1 MEDYFENVE
10 TTDVKIDPIEVVNR
24 VLLMRMESLLE
35 SVSNEKNLC
44 DEYSAGV
51 VAEFLFKGNRFEV
64 IYQLKKLIEYRT
76 ATPYVEADR
85 SALIEQAARFMDYIK
100 LEVNNPIRV
109 KIRKLNAQLWQ
120 SYRNDIQV
128 DIDLLRKQ
136 LHFNQRSR
144 HEKKECLCFNN

>member
-1 MEDYFENVE
+1 MEDFFENVE
-10 TTDVKIDPIEVVNR
+10 TTDVKIDPMEVVNR

-35 SVSNEKNLC
+35 SMSKEKHLC
-44 DEYSAGV
+44 DEFGASV
-51 VAEFLFKGNRFEV
+51 VAEFLFKGNKFEV

-76 ATPYVEADR
+76 NTPYVEADR
-85 SALIEQAARFMDYIK
+85 PALIEQAARFMEHIK
-100 LEVNNPIRV
+100 LETNNPIRV
-109 KIRKLNAQLWQ
+109 KIRKLSADLWQ

-144 HEKKECLCFNN
+144 HDKKECLCFNN